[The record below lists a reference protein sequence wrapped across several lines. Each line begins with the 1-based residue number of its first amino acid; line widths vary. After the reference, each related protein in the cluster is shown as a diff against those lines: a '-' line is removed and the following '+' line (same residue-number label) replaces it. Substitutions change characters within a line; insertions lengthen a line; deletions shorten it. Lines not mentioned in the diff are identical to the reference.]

1 MSTLIRVGGDPTSR
15 GPSAT
20 LWSNLVDWV
29 RGTLAPGIGT
39 SYFTDHAPYNAGDR
53 TLSGDSGAAAAVQA
67 ERFGVVE
74 YTASQAADAVSGYQL
89 NHYVDLDAAAF
100 KDVCIEST
108 VKPVADNATIQAFV
122 GFTDEALDGF
132 FGSDNTPDGS
142 AIGVRLNTDETVDLI
157 AIASVDTITV
167 IKHELA
173 TGVERTAG
181 PHKLGI
187 RVKKETSTSYSV
199 YGSVN
204 GVTTRVTVQS
214 TVIPGAPMLPT
225 VAYTDDNTAAP
236 AFDEDWCGFVEK
248 E

>member
-1 MSTLIRVGGDPTSR
+1 MSTLIRVGAATGR
-15 GPSAT
+15 GPSPT

-29 RGTLAPGIGT
+29 KGTLAPGVGT
-39 SYFTDHAPYNAGDR
+39 SYFTDHTPYNAGDR
-53 TLSGDSGAAAAVQA
+53 TLSGDSGSAAAVQTD
-67 ERFGVVE
+67 RFGVVE

-89 NHYVDLDAAAF
+89 NNYVDLDATAF
-100 KDVCIEST
+100 KDVCFESRLN
-108 VKPVADNATIQAFV
+108 PVADNATIQAFV

-157 AIASVDTITV
+157 AISSSDTITLL
-167 IKHELA
+167 KHELA
-173 TGVERTAG
+173 TGVERDAG

-187 RVKKETSTSYSV
+187 RIKKETSTSYSV

-204 GVTTRVTVQS
+204 GVTTRVTVAS
-214 TVIPGAPMLPT
+214 TSIPGAAMLPT

-236 AFDEDWCGFVEK
+236 AVDEDWCGFIEK